1 MTVWKTGLEHLA
13 DLKDNKTEDNKTSE
27 LYYSIQEIHDA
38 YGQSKERLKVW
49 CKNGTLKA
57 IPVNTCQT
65 NPNNLKYVVPES
77 ELFAKWGKPPRELK
91 YNPASQPD
99 YYIKRW
105 DEQDREKQE
114 AKNRQMQIDFEQTV
128 KLLEP
133 PSKDSLPK
141 AEPVIK
147 SLPAY
152 YNGIKFRSRLEARWA
167 IFFDEL
173 GLSWEYE
180 PEGFELE
187 NGVRYLP
194 DFLIKDLHGRFTGDL
209 YIEVKGNMANC
220 DWNKLENFA
229 YGDREKDELGNTKIK
244 RPLLVLTDIFHR
256 TSLEDR
262 LYVLRVGVV
271 AGRNRK
277 VCTFSFVD
285 GKDNWECILGVNEE
299 GQGELFT
306 GDGEYSFI
314 YCDFDRTQGAFEKAC
329 NAQFDRDGNLLR

>member
-1 MTVWKTGLEHLA
+1 MIVWKTGLEYLA
-13 DLKDNKTEDNKTSE
+13 DLKDNKTEDNKT
-27 LYYSIQEIHDA
+27 
-38 YGQSKERLKVW
+38 
-49 CKNGTLKA
+49 
-57 IPVNTCQT
+57 
-65 NPNNLKYVVPES
+65 S

-133 PSKDSLPK
+133 PSKDSLAK

-147 SLPAY
+147 SLPTY

-173 GLSWEYE
+173 GFSWEYE
-180 PEGFELE
+180 PEGFKLE

-194 DFLIKDLHGRFTGDL
+194 DFLIKNFKGRFNGDL
-209 YIEVKGNMANC
+209 WIEVKGDLTNC
-220 DWNKLENFA
+220 DWDKLENFA

-244 RPLLVLTDIFHR
+244 RPLLVLNNLFYRTGSAKNDDYTDRICDTGFNG
-256 TSLEDR
+256 D
-262 LYVLRVGVV
+262 G
-271 AGRNRK
+271 NI
-277 VCTFSFVD
+277 CTFYYID
-285 GKDNWECILGVNEE
+285 GDVSWPCILGVNEE
-299 GQGELFT
+299 GQGELF
-306 GDGEYSFI
+306 GPDGYYDYRSGADI
-314 YCDFDRTQGAFEKAC
+314 PRMQKAFEKAC
-329 NAQFDRDGNLLR
+329 NAQFDRDGKLLR

>member
-1 MTVWKTGLEHLA
+1 MMVWDIGLEDLA

-38 YGQSKERLKVW
+38 YGQRKELLKVW

-57 IPVNTCQT
+57 IPVNTCRT

-147 SLPAY
+147 SLPTY

-220 DWNKLENFA
+220 DWNKLEGFV
-229 YGDREKDELGNTKIK
+229 YGDYEKDELGNTKIK
-244 RPLLVLTDIFHR
+244 RPLLILKDIFFHNSQKDYSDKIR
-256 TSLEDR
+256 SETWDSKNFDE
-262 LYVLRVGVV
+262 RVF
-271 AGRNRK
+271 
-277 VCTFSFVD
+277 TFSYVD
-285 GKDNWECILGVNEE
+285 GDWGWPCILGVHKN
-299 GQGELFT
+299 GGPGLFT
-306 GDGEYSFI
+306 LDGDNMFY
-314 YCDFDRTQGAFEKAC
+314 DFENTQRAFEKAC